1 MATEMASKTQMDRS
15 AGRRVTWQWLPV
27 AVGFCSFVV
36 PTVSGAAVVT
46 VISPSSPLP
55 SVVSAKGRVHLDAA
69 ADLCDYLS
77 RVTGRKIAPGRR
89 AADGAVTIHVGPDA
103 FVLKHAPEIKELY
116 ADGFLIKHLA
126 VDGKQ
131 HVVLSGIRLKSSRWA
146 VEEFLMQFAGVR
158 WLFPDA
164 VYGEIVPSVP
174 TIRVDYEFSQ
184 KHEPHYLSRANLG
197 MYYFDKNRR
206 YLRGR
211 PEGGGSFGSHEF
223 QAIFSRQD
231 YQQHPEWF
239 AFFTVSDSRAKSLLS
254 GTHPE
259 HAKLREALQRGQRQG
274 RWHWDYGNGWQIC
287 MSNPQTVQHA
297 VTYAREYFAKHPGVP
312 TVSMGHNDSSGWCEC
327 DLCRRFAATADPPYT
342 VSERY
347 WHWVNQVAKEVAKTH
362 PDKKIATLAY
372 GAPAAMPRF
381 GLEKNISVM
390 VTVYLEN
397 HLDLVRQWQKKTDSV
412 SLYSYAYGNSFV
424 GFRHFPHA
432 MRDFLKW
439 GHDELGAIAHV
450 SEVGG
455 NWSFDGPKYRYMQ
468 ELMWNVNADPD
479 EIMRDY
485 CRDWFGAAAQPMKAF
500 WDRLE
505 EVYERRGADRRF
517 LGYQWVGWLEDHDEF
532 DHYSIEDVSFLDKQ
546 IAAAEQ
552 AVGTKADEFRLAR
565 VADAWKY
572 YRTFLLGRFKYTLR
586 HEKIFSQAA
595 ESLERATELAQ
606 ELARLQ
612 NKKDSFTRQ
621 LRAYPNV
628 NQVVTTTN
636 YMSYFAH
643 VTEFSDMRTMLD
655 GLCDRMTKHLLD
667 QGGRADAQAFWQKFT
682 RGTPLHQ
689 SARTQ
694 LFLLSHPERNNLLT
708 NGTFETG
715 DLSGWETSGAIEVV
729 KRSSRSGSFAAHGT
743 GTLSQ
748 NIQVKPGTRYKLAVR
763 GRYAAPP
770 DPKTRLFS
778 SDVSFKSA
786 GKRIWL
792 EPNYRRLGK
801 ARRESGWTSLE
812 TTFTAP
818 PGADTAVV
826 SIRTTLNWPI
836 AGAGKS
842 VFWDDIRLEKILDGP
857 AAKPGVL
864 TDDFSGEHID
874 NSKWSEATTGRSGSL
889 PKVSDGW
896 LLIGQRPNA
905 TLVSMSRFDDLLSG
919 SGDRRYRL
927 RAHIAVLDADRKAS
941 FDCGI
946 RTGVVPISI
955 SDSGF
960 WFAHVFSN
968 SVEKTDLLR
977 TYWHQDG
984 KKLPGR
990 WYDVPLSEKAR
1001 RNIWYTFYFDPRHVE
1016 VFAGFDGYDERE
1028 SALVGK
1034 YEHKMKNISSRGPVF
1049 LKMSGSNVKIG
1060 EISLMRPAP

>member
-1 MATEMASKTQMDRS
+1 MDRP
-15 AGRRVTWQWLPV
+15 AGRSVTWRWLPI
-27 AVGFCSFVV
+27 AVGFCSFVF
-36 PTVSGAAVVT
+36 PEVSGAAVVT

-55 SVVSAKGRVHLDAA
+55 SVLSAEGQVHSDAA
-69 ADLCDYLS
+69 VDLCDYLS
-77 RVTGRKIAPGRR
+77 RVTGRDIAPGRG

-103 FVLKHAPEIKELY
+103 FVLKHAPEIKDLY
-116 ADGFLIKHLA
+116 ADGFLLKHLA
-126 VDGKQ
+126 VDGEQ
-131 HVVLSGIRLKSSRWA
+131 HIVLSGIRLNSSRWA

-158 WLFPDA
+158 WLFPDT

-174 TIRVDYEFSQ
+174 TVRVDYELNQ
-184 KHEPHYLSRANLG
+184 KHEPHYLSRGNLG

-206 YLRGR
+206 YLRRR

-223 QAIFSRQD
+223 QAIFSRKD
-231 YQQHPEWF
+231 YLQHPEWF
-239 AFFTVSDSRAKSLLS
+239 ALFTVSDSRAQSLMK

-259 HAKLREALQRGQRQG
+259 HAKLREALQRGQRRG

-297 VTYAREYFAKHPGVP
+297 VAYAREYFAKHPDVP
-312 TVSMGHNDSSGWCEC
+312 TVSMGHNDTSGWCEC
-327 DLCRRFAATADPPYT
+327 DLCRGFAATVDPPYT

-347 WHWVNQVAKEVAKTH
+347 WHWVNQVAKELARTH

-372 GAPAAMPRF
+372 GAPAAPPRF

-390 VTVYLEN
+390 VTVYLDG
-397 HLDLVRQWQKKTDSV
+397 HLDLARQWQQKTDSV

-424 GFRHFPHA
+424 GFRHYPRA
-432 MRDFLKW
+432 MRDFLQW

-479 EIMRDY
+479 EIMRAY

-505 EVYERRGADRRF
+505 EVYERRGTKRRF

-532 DHYSIEDVSFLDKQ
+532 DHYSIDDVSFLDKQ

-552 AVGTKADEFRLAR
+552 AAGTEADEFRVTR

-572 YRTFLLGRFKYTLR
+572 YRTFLLGRLKYTLR
-586 HEKIFSQAA
+586 HEKIFSEAA
-595 ESLERATELAQ
+595 ESLERATELAE
-606 ELARLQ
+606 ELAQLQ
-612 NKKDSFTRQ
+612 DMKESFLRQ
-621 LRAYPNV
+621 LRAYPQV
-628 NQVVTTTN
+628 NQVVTGPN

-655 GLCDRMTKHLLD
+655 GLCDRITKHLLG
-667 QGGRADAQAFWQKFT
+667 QGGRADALACWQKFA
-682 RGTPLHQ
+682 RGAPLHQ

-694 LFLLSHPERNNLLT
+694 LFMLSHPVRHNLLT
-708 NGTFETG
+708 NGSFETG
-715 DLSGWETSGAIEVV
+715 DLSAWETSGAIKVV
-729 KRSSRSGSFAAHGT
+729 KESFRSGSHAAHGT

-748 NIQVKPGTRYKLAVR
+748 NIRVKPGARYKLAVR

-770 DPKTRLFS
+770 EPGTRLFS
-778 SDVSFKSA
+778 TDVRFKAA
-786 GKRIWL
+786 GKALWP

-801 ARRESGWTSLE
+801 ACPESGWTSLE

-818 PGADTAVV
+818 PAADTAVV

-836 AGAGKS
+836 AGAGMP
-842 VFWDDIRLEKILDGP
+842 VFWDDIGLEKILDGP
-857 AAKPGVL
+857 AVKQGEL
-864 TDDFSGEHID
+864 TDDFSREHIN
-874 NSKWSEATTGRSGSL
+874 NSKWSEATAGSSGML

-896 LLIGQRPNA
+896 LFFAQRPSA
-905 TLVSMSRFDDLLSG
+905 TLVSMSRFDALLSG

-927 RAHIAVLDADRKAS
+927 RAHIAMLDADREAS

-946 RTGVVPISI
+946 RTGLVPISI
-955 SDSGF
+955 HDSGF
-960 WFAHVFSN
+960 WFTHVFSATT
-968 SVEKTDLLR
+968 EKTDLLR
-977 TYWHQDG
+977 TYWHQDS
-984 KKLPGR
+984 KSLPAG
-990 WYDVPLSEKAR
+990 WYDVPLSENGR
-1001 RNIWYTFYFDPRHVE
+1001 RDIWYTFYFDPQQVE
-1016 VFAGFDGYDERE
+1016 VYAGFEGYDERE

-1034 YEHKMKNISSRGPVF
+1034 YEHHMTNISSGGPVF
-1049 LKMSGSNVKIG
+1049 LKMCGSNVKIG
-1060 EISLMRPAP
+1060 EISLMRPVP

>member
-1 MATEMASKTQMDRS
+1 MDRPADRS
-15 AGRRVTWQWLPV
+15 VRWQWLPI
-27 AVGFCSFVV
+27 AVGFCSFVI
-36 PTVSGAAVVT
+36 PGVSRAAVVT
-46 VISPSSPLP
+46 VISPDSPLP
-55 SVVSAKGRVHLDAA
+55 SVLSAEGQVHSDAA

-77 RVTGRKIAPGRR
+77 RVTGRNIVPGRG
-89 AADGAVTIHVGPDA
+89 ATDGAVTIHVGPDA
-103 FVLKHAPEIKELY
+103 FVLKHVPEIRDLY
-116 ADGFLIKHLA
+116 ADGFLLKHLA
-126 VDGKQ
+126 VDGAQ
-131 HVVLSGIRLKSSRWA
+131 HIVLSGIRLKSSRWA

-158 WLFPDA
+158 WLFPDT

-174 TIRVDYEFSQ
+174 TVKVDCELNQ
-184 KHEPHYLSRANLG
+184 KHEPHYLSRGNLG

-206 YLRGR
+206 YLRRR

-223 QAIFSRQD
+223 QAIFSRKD

-239 AFFTVSDSRAKSLLS
+239 ALFTVSDSRAQSLMK
-254 GTHPE
+254 GTYPE

-297 VTYAREYFAKHPGVP
+297 VAYAREYFAKHPDVP

-327 DLCRRFAATADPPYT
+327 DLCKRFTATADPAYT

-347 WHWVNQVAKEVAKTH
+347 WYWVNQVAKEVARTH

-372 GAPAAMPRF
+372 GAPAAPPRF

-390 VTVYLEN
+390 VTVYLES
-397 HLDLVRQWQKKTDSV
+397 HLDLARQWQKKTDSV

-432 MRDFLKW
+432 MRDFLQW

-479 EIMRDY
+479 EIMWAY

-505 EVYERRGADRRF
+505 EVYERRGTKRRF

-532 DHYSIEDVSFLDKQ
+532 DHYSIDDVSFLDKQ

-552 AVGTKADEFRLAR
+552 AAGTEADAFRLAR

-572 YRTFLLGRFKYTLR
+572 YRTFLLGRLKYTLR
-586 HEKIFSQAA
+586 HEKIFSEAA
-595 ESLERATELAQ
+595 ESLESATELAE
-606 ELARLQ
+606 ELAQLQ
-612 NKKDSFTRQ
+612 EMKESFLRQ
-621 LRAYPNV
+621 LRAYPQV
-628 NQVVTTTN
+628 NQVVTGPN

-655 GLCDRMTKHLLD
+655 GLCDRITKHLLG
-667 QGGRADAQAFWQKFT
+667 QGDREDAVAFWQKFAI
-682 RGTPLHQ
+682 GTPLHQ

-694 LFLLSHPERNNLLT
+694 LFMLSHPVRHNLLT
-708 NGTFETG
+708 NGSFETG
-715 DLSGWETSGAIEVV
+715 DLSAWETSGAIKVV
-729 KRSSRSGSFAAHGT
+729 KGGSRSGSFAAHGT

-748 NIQVKPGTRYKLAVR
+748 NIRVKPGTRYKLAVR
-763 GRYAAPP
+763 GRYTAPP
-770 DPKTRLFS
+770 GPRSRLFS
-778 SDVSFKSA
+778 TDVRFKSA
-786 GKRIWL
+786 GKTIWP

-801 ARRESGWTSLE
+801 SRPESESTLLE

-836 AGAGKS
+836 KGAGKP
-842 VFWDDIRLEKILDGP
+842 VFWDDIGLETILDGP
-857 AAKPGVL
+857 AVTQGVL
-864 TDDFSGEHID
+864 TDDFSSEHID
-874 NSKWSEATTGRSGSL
+874 NSKWSEATAGSSGML
-889 PKVSDGW
+889 PKVRDGW

-1016 VFAGFDGYDERE
+1016 VYAGFDGYDERE

-1049 LKMSGSNVKIG
+1049 LKMCGSNVKIG

>member
-1 MATEMASKTQMDRS
+1 MDRP
-15 AGRRVTWQWLPV
+15 ADGGVRWQWLPIV
-27 AVGFCSFVV
+27 VGFGSFLFPVV
-36 PTVSGAAVVT
+36 VNGASVT

-55 SVVSAKGRVHLDAA
+55 SVSSAAGQVHSDAA

-77 RVTGRKIAPGRR
+77 RVSGREITPGRA
-89 AADGAVTIHVGPDA
+89 AADGSVTIHVGPDA
-103 FVLKHAPEIKELY
+103 FVLKHVPEVKDLY
-116 ADGFLIKHLA
+116 ADGFLLKHLA
-126 VDGKQ
+126 VDGK
-131 HVVLSGIRLKSSRWA
+131 HHLVLSGIRLKSSRWA

-174 TIRVDYEFSQ
+174 TVRVDDELNQ
-184 KHEPHYLSRANLG
+184 KHEPHYLSRGNLG

-206 YLRGR
+206 YLRRR

-223 QAIFSRQD
+223 QTIFSRKD

-239 AFFTVSDSRAKSLLS
+239 AYFTVSESRAQSLMK

-259 HAKLREALQRGQRQG
+259 HARLRQALQRGQRQG

-287 MSNPQTVQHA
+287 MSNPETVQHA
-297 VTYAREYFAKHPGVP
+297 VAYAREYFASHPDVP
-312 TVSMGHNDSSGWCEC
+312 TVSMGHNDTSGWCEC
-327 DLCRRFAATADPPYT
+327 DLCRRFAATMDPPYT

-347 WHWVNQVAKEVAKTH
+347 WHWVNQVAKELARTH
-362 PDKKIATLAY
+362 PGKKIATLAY
-372 GAPAAMPRF
+372 GAPAAPPRF

-390 VTVYLEN
+390 VTVYLEG
-397 HLDLVRQWQKKTDSV
+397 HLSLVRKWQKKTDSV

-424 GFRHFPHA
+424 GFRHYPRA
-432 MRDFLKW
+432 MRDFLQW

-479 EIMRDY
+479 EIMWAY

-505 EVYERRGADRRF
+505 EVYERRGTRRRF

-532 DHYSIEDVSFLDKQ
+532 DHYSIDDVRFLDKQ

-552 AVGTKADEFRLAR
+552 AADTDADAFRLAR

-586 HEKIFSQAA
+586 QEKIFSEAA
-595 ESLERATELAQ
+595 ESLDRATKLAEELAQ
-606 ELARLQ
+606 LQ
-612 NKKDSFTRQ
+612 AMKESFLRQ
-621 LRAYPNV
+621 LRSYPQV
-628 NQVVTTTN
+628 NQVVTGPN
-636 YMSYFAH
+636 YMSYFSH

-655 GLCDRMTKHLLD
+655 GLCDQITKHLLG
-667 QGGRADAQAFWQKFT
+667 QGSGTDALAFWRKFA

-689 SARTQ
+689 SARSQ
-694 LFLLSHPERNNLLT
+694 IFALNHPVRANLLT
-708 NGTFETG
+708 NGSFETG
-715 DLSGWETSGAIEVV
+715 DLSAWETTGELKVTRESP
-729 KRSSRSGSFAAHGT
+729 RNGSYAAQGT

-748 NIQVKPGTRYKLAVR
+748 QIRVQPGARYRLSVR
-763 GRYAAPP
+763 GRYAASPETG
-770 DPKTRLFS
+770 TRLFS
-778 SDVSFKSA
+778 TDVRFQSA
-786 GKRIWL
+786 GKALWP
-792 EPNYRRLGK
+792 EPNYRRLKSTYPEG
-801 ARRESGWTSLE
+801 GWTSLE

-826 SIRTTLNWPI
+826 SIRTTLNWPT
-836 AGAGKS
+836 AGTGTP
-842 VFWDDIRLEKILDGP
+842 VFWDDIALEKILNEP
-857 AAKPGVL
+857 EVKQGVL
-864 TDDFSGEHID
+864 TDEFAGEHID
-874 NSKWSEATTGRSGSL
+874 NSKWSEATAGSSGML

-896 LLIGQRPNA
+896 LIFAQRPNA
-905 TLVSMSRFDDLLSG
+905 TLVSRSRFDDLLSG

-927 RAHIAVLDADRKAS
+927 RAHIAVLAAGRKAS

-946 RTGVVPISI
+946 RTGLVPISI
-955 SDSGF
+955 RDSGF
-960 WFAHVFSN
+960 WFTHVFSART
-968 SVEKTDLLR
+968 EKTDLLR
-977 TYWHQDG
+977 TYWHQDS
-984 KKLPGR
+984 KQLPAG
-990 WYDVPLSEKAR
+990 WYDIPLSENGSR
-1001 RNIWYTFYFDPRHVE
+1001 DIWYTFYFDTQQVA
-1016 VFAGFDGYDERE
+1016 VYAGFDGYDERE

-1034 YEHKMKNISSRGPVF
+1034 YEHHMKNIASAGPVYF
-1049 LKMSGSNVKIG
+1049 KLGGQNVKVG
-1060 EISLMRPAP
+1060 EISLLRPVP

>member
-1 MATEMASKTQMDRS
+1 MDRPADCS
-15 AGRRVTWQWLPV
+15 VRWQWLLI
-27 AVGFCSFVV
+27 AVGFGSFVFPV
-36 PTVSGAAVVT
+36 VADAAVVT
-46 VISPSSPLP
+46 IISPSSPLP
-55 SVVSAKGRVHLDAA
+55 CVLSATGQVHSDAA
-69 ADLCDYLS
+69 ADLCEYLS
-77 RVTGRKIAPGRR
+77 RVTGRDITAGRG
-89 AADGAVTIHVGPDA
+89 AADGSVIIHVGPDA
-103 FVLKHAPEIKELY
+103 FVLKHVPEVKDLY
-116 ADGFLIKHLA
+116 ADGFLLKHLA
-126 VDGKQ
+126 VDGE
-131 HVVLSGIRLKSSRWA
+131 HHLVLSGIRLKSSRWA

-174 TIRVDYEFSQ
+174 TVSVDDELNQ
-184 KHEPHYLSRANLG
+184 KHEPDYLSRGNLG

-206 YLRGR
+206 YLRRR

-223 QAIFSRQD
+223 QTIFSRKD

-239 AFFTVSDSRAKSLLS
+239 AYFTVSESRAQSLLK

-259 HAKLREALQRGQRQG
+259 HARLRQALQRGQRQG

-297 VTYAREYFAKHPGVP
+297 VAYAREYFARHPDVP
-312 TVSMGHNDSSGWCEC
+312 TVSMGHNDTSGWCEC
-327 DLCRRFAATADPPYT
+327 DLCRGFAATMDPPYS

-347 WHWVNQVAKEVAKTH
+347 WHWVNQVAKELARTH
-362 PDKKIATLAY
+362 PGKKIATLAY
-372 GAPAAMPRF
+372 GAPAAPPRF

-390 VTVYLEN
+390 VTVYLEG
-397 HLDLVRQWQKKTDSV
+397 HLSLVRKWQKKTDSV

-424 GFRHFPHA
+424 GFRHYPRA
-432 MRDFLKW
+432 MRDFLQW

-479 EIMRDY
+479 EIMWAY

-505 EVYERRGADRRF
+505 EVYERRGTRRRF

-532 DHYSIEDVSFLDKQ
+532 DHYSIDDVRFLDKQ

-552 AVGTKADEFRLAR
+552 AAATEADAFRLAR

-586 HEKIFSQAA
+586 QEKIFSEAA
-595 ESLERATELAQ
+595 ESLDRATKLAEELAQ
-606 ELARLQ
+606 LQ
-612 NKKDSFTRQ
+612 AMKESFLRQ
-621 LRAYPNV
+621 LRSYPQV
-628 NQVVTTTN
+628 NQVVTGPN
-636 YMSYFAH
+636 YMSYFSH

-655 GLCDRMTKHLLD
+655 GLCDQITKHLLG
-667 QGGRADAQAFWQKFT
+667 QGSGADALSFWEKFA

-689 SARTQ
+689 SARSQ
-694 LFLLSHPERNNLLT
+694 IFALNHPVRANLLT

-715 DLSGWETSGAIEVV
+715 DLSAWETTGELKVTRESP
-729 KRSSRSGSFAAHGT
+729 RNGSYAAQGT

-748 NIQVKPGTRYKLAVR
+748 QIRVQPGARYRLSVR
-763 GRYAAPP
+763 GRYAASPETG
-770 DPKTRLFS
+770 TRLFS
-778 SDVSFKSA
+778 TDVRFQSA
-786 GKRIWL
+786 GKALWP
-792 EPNYRRLGK
+792 EPNYRRLK
-801 ARRESGWTSLE
+801 STCPESGWNSLE

-826 SIRTTLNWPI
+826 SIRTTLNWPT
-836 AGAGKS
+836 AGTGMP
-842 VFWDDIRLEKILDGP
+842 VFWDDIALEKILDEP
-857 AAKPGVL
+857 AVKQGVL
-864 TDDFSGEHID
+864 TDDFAGEHIN
-874 NSKWSEATTGRSGSL
+874 NSKWSEATAGSSGML

-896 LLIGQRPNA
+896 LFFAQRPNA

-927 RAHIAVLDADRKAS
+927 RAHIAVHAAGRKAS

-946 RTGVVPISI
+946 RTGLVPISI
-955 SDSGF
+955 RDSGF
-960 WFAHVFSN
+960 WFTHVFSPRT
-968 SVEKTDLLR
+968 EKTDLLR
-977 TYWHQDG
+977 TYWHQDS
-984 KKLPGR
+984 KQLPPG
-990 WYDVPLSEKAR
+990 WYDIPLSANGSR
-1001 RNIWYTFYFDPRHVE
+1001 DIWYTFYFDPQHVA
-1016 VFAGFDGYDERE
+1016 VYAGFDGYDERE

-1034 YEHKMKNISSRGPVF
+1034 YEHQMKNIASAGPVYF
-1049 LKMSGSNVKIG
+1049 KLGGHNVKVD
-1060 EISLMRPAP
+1060 EISLLRPVP